1 METTQQTH
9 KLSRLVI
16 TVLIGLLAV
25 LAFFTWHLSTEVQ
38 SMREAIALA
47 NTTPPA
53 SAVLNTTPP
62 VNSPPAPVNPR
73 QPTPTSPD
81 PQPPV
86 SGLSDPYTT
95 PFPDPFQGPFTRNW
109 PGFMDP
115 SGQIAEMQRRMDEL
129 MNSMTQ
135 GFPFFNQQD
144 FGFGFINSGPA
155 ISMTETPEAYE
166 VTIAVPDGQE
176 VELNTELNNN
186 TLVVSGSVKSERE
199 ENGNGLSSRSMQESR
214 FSQSIHLA
222 GTIDEAGM
230 RVEQQDEQIVVTVPK
245 A

>member
-1 METTQQTH
+1 METTSQDH
-9 KLSRLVI
+9 RLSRFI
-16 TVLIGLLAV
+16 IAVLICLLAA

-38 SMREAIALA
+38 SMRETIAQA
-47 NTTPPA
+47 NTVPPA
-53 SAVLNTTPP
+53 SAVLNTA
-62 VNSPPAPVNPR
+62 PPASNPPASAVSPR
-73 QPTPTSPD
+73 QPTPANPD

-86 SGLSDPYTT
+86 SGPSDPYAA
-95 PFPDPFQGPFTRNW
+95 PFPDSFQGPFARNW

-144 FGFGFINSGPA
+144 FGFINSGPA
-155 ISMTETPEAYE
+155 ISMTETPDAYQ

-214 FSQSIHLA
+214 FSQSMHLP
-222 GTIDEAGM
+222 GELDEAGM
-230 RVEQQDEQIVVTVPK
+230 RIEQADGQIVVTVPK